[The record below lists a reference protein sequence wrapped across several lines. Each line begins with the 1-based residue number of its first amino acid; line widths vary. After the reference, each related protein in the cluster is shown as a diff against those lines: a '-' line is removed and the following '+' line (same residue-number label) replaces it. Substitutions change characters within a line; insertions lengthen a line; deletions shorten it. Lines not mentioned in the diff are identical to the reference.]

1 MSRDN
6 IEGTASAQQRYDYL
20 IEKHYAAYEALVEQR
35 IEEAIAEEERR
46 SIRSYAHIDEAS

>member
-6 IEGTASAQQRYDYL
+6 IEGTASAQQHYDYL

-35 IEEAIAEEERR
+35 IKEAIAEEERR